1 MNIVII
7 NNRVI
12 LKTKVHC
19 SPRRVFNHCINEIL
33 IFIMCFLLID
43 LNSLSHLISNEM
55 DGQSIIFILLS
66 LIFCFMLLII
76 EMCRQI
82 LLLFFLTWLLW
93 NLHIKKSEN
102 LQQQVAIIDNNEWI
116 MWLYTRVLICGLV
129 QYNCK
134 TLRQYVI
141 I

>member
-33 IFIMCFLLID
+33 SFIMCFLLID
-43 LNSLSHLISNEM
+43 LNSLSHLILNET
-55 DGQSIIFILLS
+55 DGQSIVFILLS
-66 LIFCFMLLII
+66 LSFLLYV
-76 EMCRQI
+76 
-82 LLLFFLTWLLW
+82 TDNW
-93 NLHIKKSEN
+93 NLSPDFVVIFSYLASLEFAHKKKSEN
-102 LQQQVAIIDNNEWI
+102 CQQQVAIIDNNEWI
-116 MWLYTRVLICGLV
+116 MWLYTKALICSLV

-134 TLRQYVI
+134 ILR
-141 I
+141 